1 MRRLRSLV
9 VWASLSALSCAG
21 GAAQTPRAS
30 AASASVAPV
39 TLRPL
44 TEGVWLHTSVRHVE
58 GMGTF
63 PSHGLV
69 IESGEGLLLIDTAW
83 GLDATR
89 DLLSQIRARFGRLP
103 SAVIVTHAHDD
114 RVGGLPALREAHIPA
129 YATGATAAIV
139 ASHHEGAFDGALT
152 SPIDR
157 RTLAGTE
164 VEVFYPG
171 AAHTPDNVVVWI
183 PSRSVL
189 FGGCMIRP
197 AGARALGNLA
207 DADVAAWPESARR
220 VVERYGSARVVVP
233 SHGDPGDAS
242 LLTHTA
248 ELAQSVAASMADA
261 GR

>member
-9 VWASLSALSCAG
+9 VWVSLSALSCASR
-21 GAAQTPRAS
+21 ATQTPHT
-30 AASASVAPV
+30 VATATPV

-44 TEGVWLHTSVRHVE
+44 TDGVWLHTSVRHVD
-58 GMGTF
+58 GMGTV

-69 IESGEGLLLIDTAW
+69 IESREGLLLIDTAW

-89 DLLSQIRARFGRLP
+89 ELLSQVRARFGRLP

-114 RVGGLPALREAHIPA
+114 RVGGLPALREEHIPA
-129 YATGATAAIV
+129 YATAATAAIV
-139 ASHHEGAFDGALT
+139 ASHNEGAFDGALS

-164 VEVFYPG
+164 VGVFYPG
-171 AAHTPDNVVVWI
+171 AAHTPDNIVVWI

-207 DADVAAWPESARR
+207 DADVSAWPESARR

-233 SHGDPGDAS
+233 SHGEPGDAT
-242 LLTHTA
+242 LLTHTE
-248 ELAQSVAASMADA
+248 ELARTIAASMADA